1 MRKRLLSILLLCCMV
16 LTLLPTAAL
25 AAGDV
30 AIDET
35 NFPDEKFREYVK
47 TEFDEDNNNSLS
59 ADEIA
64 KAKDIHLAGRGISS
78 LAGVEHFTNLEELD
92 VQHNEELTTLNLS
105 KNTELKTLKCSNTKL
120 TSLDTSHNKKLVY
133 LQCDYIPTLTTLNV
147 SENKD
152 LKTLHCKHNALTALD
167 LTNNSALEKLE
178 CGDNELTT
186 LDLSKNTELKYFGCF
201 NSKLSSLDLTNN
213 TNLEELYFCGNNVSN
228 IDVSENTKLKF
239 LHLFSNQL
247 ITLDTSKNSN
257 LQRLWVYTNPLTSM
271 YLGDDS
277 GSTMEVKFDNLP
289 YPITVSTA
297 TKTFDL
303 FQLTGF
309 KVDKASDWTNGRVDG
324 NILTVAENASTVTY
338 IYDCG
343 ERQATYGN
351 PETTGKLMMTC
362 TLQINWEDA
371 PDALT
376 GTVNI
381 NGAPK
386 FDETLT
392 ANVTDT
398 NNTGTLTYQWYRAG
412 KTDPIG
418 TGETYTL
425 VQEDIGKEITCRVS
439 SSTETGTI
447 QATVGPVQKADGP
460 AAPVLELDFRSINI
474 IKVKP
479 LGNAYEYRI
488 DNGEWQDLHYFENL
502 QPGREY
508 TITARA
514 KETATHKPGAV
525 SEPLTVAT
533 LFDMIPDDLKA
544 KLTAVV
550 SAYKAEYDGNEHEAV
565 IVDTTKLP
573 TGWTIAGHTAGT
585 GDDFVSQ
592 IPKIRNVSGSN
603 LTVKTKFT
611 HPDYGQSLI
620 VYSYPE
626 VTPKPLTAGMIA
638 DIPPQLYTGK
648 SIHPTP
654 EIKHGDM
661 VLMEGTDFT
670 YSYETNTSPE
680 QGGKVTINGKGN
692 YKDTAFKTF
701 TIVNEITEI
710 TEDDLKD
717 LKIPTLVTVKCT
729 TTNSSKEYGRIPGGF
744 DLSKK
749 PYMENGVWKAIV
761 QLNLPAYKAKYDADT
776 KKTHEIADL
785 GGNLVTTFTLKY
797 VNDKWELDGTFPN
810 VIILVKCDGQHPQT
824 PPYPTEENVSGLGDQ
839 IVAVLCNNVPTGQ
852 QSGKYYGLIGG
863 GFTSTAPTLNADKVY
878 ESTITL
884 IPSVYCNQFSGDT
897 GIMHKVLS
905 AQTTD
910 GLKFVVKYDSS
921 TKMWKPAEE
930 VKQMA
935 IWVTCDKHETPTPE
949 MPMYPMAD
957 NISGLGDQIVAV
969 LCNNVPTGQQSGKY
983 YGLIGGGFTSTAPT
997 LNADKVYESTITLIP
1012 SVYCNQ
1018 FSGDTGIMHKVLSAQ
1033 TTDGLKFVVKYD
1045 SSTKMWKPAEEV
1057 KQMAIWVTCD
1067 KHETPTP
1074 EMPMYPMADNIS
1086 GLGDQ
1091 IVAVLCNNVPTGQ
1104 QSGKY
1109 YGLIGGGFTSTA
1121 PTLNADKVYE
1131 STITLIPSVYCNQF
1145 SGDTGIMHKVL
1156 SAQTTDGLKFVVK
1169 YDSSTKMWKPAE
1181 EVKQMAIWVTCDKHE
1196 TDTPVPTEF
1205 TITFNGNGGTPS
1217 VGSMRTTNQK
1227 LTSLPTATR
1236 SGRYSFDGWYTA
1248 ASGGTKI
1255 TTATVF
1261 YENTA
1266 VYAHWTYIGGGGS
1279 SGGGGGYTYHTIRA
1293 IFGLNGSISPSGWT
1307 SVRHGW
1313 DQTFTITPDKGYAVA
1328 KVLVDGKSVGSVKSY
1343 TFKNVTKD
1351 HTIEVVFM
1359 KANGNPQTGVFVDV
1373 AEGSYYE
1380 EAVDWAVKNGI
1391 TTGTGNNYFTPDG
1404 ICTRAQ
1410 AVTFL
1415 WRVAGSP
1422 TPKTEAMPFEDVLD
1436 GSYYYEAV
1444 LWAVENGITV
1454 GTSATTFSPE
1464 LTCSRA
1470 HIVTFLWRA
1479 ANSPSV
1485 KTDNPFTD
1493 VAADAYYIDA
1503 VLWAVKHKIT
1513 VGTTLSTFSPDEG
1526 CTRAQIVTFLYRAH
1540 SK

>member
-16 LTLLPTAAL
+16 LTLLPTTAL
-25 AAGDV
+25 AEEAAPAFDLATDLADITIPNNLVTCVCTKANETKQYGQLTNGFSATKVAKEGNVWTVLISVKPDVYMAQFNKDTGSTHSPDGDHSNDFTTPIQFKLKYEENKWV
-30 AIDET
+30 LEGEMPQNKTLHFTCSGGHVYQGDIPVIKVVTRTSTDIKVTENNAWEYSIDNGAT
-35 NFPDEKFREYVK
+35 WQG
-47 TEFDEDNNNSLS
+47 SC
-59 ADEIA
+59 
-64 KAKDIHLAGRGISS
+64 
-78 LAGVEHFTNLEELD
+78 HFTNL
-92 VQHNEELTTLNLS
+92 
-105 KNTELKTLKCSNTKL
+105 
-120 TSLDTSHNKKLVY
+120 
-133 LQCDYIPTLTTLNV
+133 
-147 SENKD
+147 
-152 LKTLHCKHNALTALD
+152 
-167 LTNNSALEKLE
+167 
-178 CGDNELTT
+178 
-186 LDLSKNTELKYFGCF
+186 
-201 NSKLSSLDLTNN
+201 
-213 TNLEELYFCGNNVSN
+213 
-228 IDVSENTKLKF
+228 
-239 LHLFSNQL
+239 
-247 ITLDTSKNSN
+247 
-257 LQRLWVYTNPLTSM
+257 
-271 YLGDDS
+271 
-277 GSTMEVKFDNLP
+277 
-289 YPITVSTA
+289 
-297 TKTFDL
+297 
-303 FQLTGF
+303 
-309 KVDKASDWTNGRVDG
+309 
-324 NILTVAENASTVTY
+324 
-338 IYDCG
+338 
-343 ERQATYGN
+343 
-351 PETTGKLMMTC
+351 
-362 TLQINWEDA
+362 
-371 PDALT
+371 
-376 GTVNI
+376 
-381 NGAPK
+381 
-386 FDETLT
+386 
-392 ANVTDT
+392 
-398 NNTGTLTYQWYRAG
+398 
-412 KTDPIG
+412 
-418 TGETYTL
+418 
-425 VQEDIGKEITCRVS
+425 
-439 SSTETGTI
+439 
-447 QATVGPVQKADGP
+447 
-460 AAPVLELDFRSINI
+460 
-474 IKVKP
+474 
-479 LGNAYEYRI
+479 
-488 DNGEWQDLHYFENL
+488 
-502 QPGREY
+502 QPGTEY
-508 TITARA
+508 TIIARVR
-514 KETATHKPGAV
+514 ETATHKPSGNSAPLNVTTMHLAISNELRDKLRAV
-525 SEPLTVAT
+525 A
-533 LFDMIPDDLKA
+533 
-544 KLTAVV
+544 
-550 SAYKAEYDGNEHEAV
+550 SAYKGEYNGKEHEAV
-565 IVDTTKLP
+565 IVDDNKMP
-573 TGWTIAGHTAGT
+573 EDWSIAGYTTDG
-585 GDDFVSQ
+585 GNSYGNS
-592 IPKIRNVSGSN
+592 IPKIKDAGTLRVG
-603 LTVKTKFT
+603 VKFI
-611 HPDYGQSLI
+611 HPDYIQNI
-620 VYSYPE
+620 THYYTAE
-626 VTPKPLTAGMIA
+626 VTRKPLAAGMIA
-638 DIPPQLYTGK
+638 DIPPQLYTGQP
-648 SIHPTP
+648 IHPAP
-654 EIKHGDM
+654 EIKDGDM
-661 VLMEGTDFT
+661 VLVKGRDFT
-670 YSYETNTSPE
+670 YSYGTNTSPG
-680 QGGKVTINGKGN
+680 QGGKVTITGKGN
-692 YKDTAFKTF
+692 YKGMASKSFN
-701 TIVNEITEI
+701 IVNEITEI

-717 LKIPTLVTVKCT
+717 LEIPTLVTVKCT

-1067 KHETPTP
+1067 KHET
-1074 EMPMYPMADNIS
+1074 
-1086 GLGDQ
+1086 
-1091 IVAVLCNNVPTGQ
+1091 
-1104 QSGKY
+1104 
-1109 YGLIGGGFTSTA
+1109 
-1121 PTLNADKVYE
+1121 
-1131 STITLIPSVYCNQF
+1131 
-1145 SGDTGIMHKVL
+1145 
-1156 SAQTTDGLKFVVK
+1156 
-1169 YDSSTKMWKPAE
+1169 
-1181 EVKQMAIWVTCDKHE
+1181 
-1196 TDTPVPTEF
+1196 DTPVPTEF
-1205 TITFNGNGGTPS
+1205 TITFNGNGGTPY

>member
-16 LTLLPTAAL
+16 LTLLPTTAL
-25 AAGDV
+25 AEEAAPAFDLATDLADITIPNNLVTCVCTKANETKQYGQLTNGFSATKVAKEGNVWTVLISVKPDVYMAQFNKDTGSTHSPDGDHSNDFTTPIQFKLKYEENKWV
-30 AIDET
+30 LEGEMPQNKTLHFTCSGGHVYQGDIPVIKVVTRTSTDIKVTENNAWEYSIDNGAT
-35 NFPDEKFREYVK
+35 WQG
-47 TEFDEDNNNSLS
+47 SC
-59 ADEIA
+59 
-64 KAKDIHLAGRGISS
+64 
-78 LAGVEHFTNLEELD
+78 HFTNL
-92 VQHNEELTTLNLS
+92 
-105 KNTELKTLKCSNTKL
+105 
-120 TSLDTSHNKKLVY
+120 
-133 LQCDYIPTLTTLNV
+133 
-147 SENKD
+147 
-152 LKTLHCKHNALTALD
+152 
-167 LTNNSALEKLE
+167 
-178 CGDNELTT
+178 
-186 LDLSKNTELKYFGCF
+186 
-201 NSKLSSLDLTNN
+201 
-213 TNLEELYFCGNNVSN
+213 
-228 IDVSENTKLKF
+228 
-239 LHLFSNQL
+239 
-247 ITLDTSKNSN
+247 
-257 LQRLWVYTNPLTSM
+257 
-271 YLGDDS
+271 
-277 GSTMEVKFDNLP
+277 
-289 YPITVSTA
+289 
-297 TKTFDL
+297 
-303 FQLTGF
+303 
-309 KVDKASDWTNGRVDG
+309 
-324 NILTVAENASTVTY
+324 
-338 IYDCG
+338 
-343 ERQATYGN
+343 
-351 PETTGKLMMTC
+351 
-362 TLQINWEDA
+362 
-371 PDALT
+371 
-376 GTVNI
+376 
-381 NGAPK
+381 
-386 FDETLT
+386 
-392 ANVTDT
+392 
-398 NNTGTLTYQWYRAG
+398 
-412 KTDPIG
+412 
-418 TGETYTL
+418 
-425 VQEDIGKEITCRVS
+425 
-439 SSTETGTI
+439 
-447 QATVGPVQKADGP
+447 
-460 AAPVLELDFRSINI
+460 
-474 IKVKP
+474 
-479 LGNAYEYRI
+479 
-488 DNGEWQDLHYFENL
+488 
-502 QPGREY
+502 QPGTEY
-508 TITARA
+508 TIIARVR
-514 KETATHKPGAV
+514 ETATHKPSAN
-525 SEPLTVAT
+525 SAPLTVTTMHLAIS
-533 LFDMIPDDLKA
+533 DELKD
-544 KLTAVV
+544 KLRAVA
-550 SAYKAEYDGNEHEAV
+550 SAYEGEYNGKEHEAV
-565 IVDTTKLP
+565 IVDDTEMPKGWRIVGYTTDEGNSFSNNIPEIKD
-573 TGWTIAGHTAGT
+573 AGT
-585 GDDFVSQ
+585 LRVGVKFV
-592 IPKIRNVSGSN
+592 
-603 LTVKTKFT
+603 
-611 HPDYGQSLI
+611 HPDYLMNI
-620 VYSYPE
+620 THYYTAE
-626 VTPKPLTAGMIA
+626 ITPKPVTAGMIA
-638 DIPPQLYTGK
+638 DIPSQHYTGHP
-648 SIHPTP
+648 IYPTP
-654 EIKHGDM
+654 VIKDGNTPLVKDK
-661 VLMEGTDFT
+661 DFT
-670 YSYETNTSPE
+670 YSYDTNTSPE

-692 YKDTAFKTF
+692 YKGMASKSFN
-701 TIVNEITEI
+701 IVNEITEI

-717 LKIPTLVTVKCT
+717 LEIPTLVTVKCT

-910 GLKFVVKYDSS
+910 GLKFVVKYDSAK
-921 TKMWKPAEE
+921 KMWKPAEG

-935 IWVTCDKHETPTPE
+935 IWVTCDKHE
-949 MPMYPMAD
+949 
-957 NISGLGDQIVAV
+957 I
-969 LCNNVPTGQQSGKY
+969 
-983 YGLIGGGFTSTAPT
+983 
-997 LNADKVYESTITLIP
+997 
-1012 SVYCNQ
+1012 
-1018 FSGDTGIMHKVLSAQ
+1018 
-1033 TTDGLKFVVKYD
+1033 
-1045 SSTKMWKPAEEV
+1045 
-1057 KQMAIWVTCD
+1057 
-1067 KHETPTP
+1067 
-1074 EMPMYPMADNIS
+1074 
-1086 GLGDQ
+1086 
-1091 IVAVLCNNVPTGQ
+1091 
-1104 QSGKY
+1104 
-1109 YGLIGGGFTSTA
+1109 
-1121 PTLNADKVYE
+1121 
-1131 STITLIPSVYCNQF
+1131 
-1145 SGDTGIMHKVL
+1145 
-1156 SAQTTDGLKFVVK
+1156 
-1169 YDSSTKMWKPAE
+1169 
-1181 EVKQMAIWVTCDKHE
+1181 
-1196 TDTPVPTEF
+1196 DTPVPTEF

-1227 LTSLPTATR
+1227 LTSLPTATH

>member
-16 LTLLPTAAL
+16 LTLLPTAAF
-25 AAGDV
+25 AAGGVD
-30 AIDET
+30 INET
-35 NFPDEKFREYVK
+35 NFPDATFRQYVK
-47 TEFDEDNNNSLS
+47 VEFDKDSDDILS
-59 ADEIA
+59 AAEIA
-64 KAKDIHLAGRGISS
+64 AADIIFVTGKPITSIEGI
-78 LAGVEHFTNLEELD
+78 AYFTA
-92 VQHNEELTTLNLS
+92 LTDLM
-105 KNTELKTLKCSNTKL
+105 CSNTKL
-120 TSLDTSHNKKLVY
+120 TTLDTSHNTKLVS
-133 LQCDYIPTLTTLNV
+133 LECNDTPTLTSLNV
-147 SENKD
+147 SQNTE
-152 LKTLHCKHNALTALD
+152 LKVLRCNDNALADLD
-167 LTNNSALEKLE
+167 LTNNTALESLE
-178 CGDNELTT
+178 CGGNEFTT
-186 LDLSKNTELKYFGCF
+186 LDLSQNTNLKSFGFF
-201 NSKLSSLDLTNN
+201 NGKLSSLNLTHN
-213 TNLEELYFCGNNVSN
+213 TNLEELYFCGNNFST
-228 IDVSENTKLKF
+228 IDVSQNTKLKY
-239 LHLFSNQL
+239 LHLFGNQL

-271 YLGDDS
+271 YLGDS
-277 GSTMEVKFDNLP
+277 GSIREVKFDNLP
-289 YPITVSTA
+289 YPIEVSA
-297 TKTFDL
+297 AEKTFDL
-303 FQLTGF
+303 NTLPGF
-309 KVDKASDWTNGRVDG
+309 DVSKASNWQGG
-324 NILTVAENASTVTY
+324 TVSGTTLAVNEGAENVTY
-338 IYDCG
+338 TYDCG
-343 ERQATYGN
+343 EREAKYGT
-351 PETTGKLMMTC
+351 PEVTGKLMMPC
-362 TLQINWEDA
+362 TLKINWQNA

-381 NGAPK
+381 IGAPK

-418 TGETYTL
+418 TGETYKL
-425 VQEDIGKEITCRVS
+425 VQADIGKEITCRVS

-447 QATVGPVQKADGP
+447 ETTVGPVEKADGP
-460 AAPVLELDFRSINI
+460 AAPAIELDFRSINI

-533 LFDMIPDDLKA
+533 LFDMIPDDLKD

-550 SAYKAEYDGNEHEAV
+550 SAYKAEFDGMEHEAV
-565 IVDTTKLP
+565 IVDTDKLP

-585 GDDFVSQ
+585 GNDFVPQ

-603 LTVKTKFT
+603 LTAKTKFT

-626 VTPKPLTAGMIA
+626 ITPKPLTAGMIA
-638 DIPPQLYTGK
+638 DIPNQLYTGQP
-648 SIHPTP
+648 IHPKP

-670 YSYETNTSPE
+670 YSYDTNTSPE
-680 QGGKVTINGKGN
+680 QGGKVTITGMNN
-692 YKDTAFKTF
+692 YKDTAFKSF
-701 TIVNEITEI
+701 TIVSTI
-710 TEDDLKD
+710 TEDDLAGID
-717 LKIPTLVTVKCT
+717 IPANLVTVKCQT
-729 TTNSSKEYGRIPGGF
+729 TGDSKAYGKIPGGF
-744 DLSKK
+744 DLSNAT
-749 PYMENGVWKAIV
+749 PYMENGVLKAIV
-761 QLNLPAYKAKYDADT
+761 KINLSAYKDKYDADT
-776 KKTHEIADL
+776 KKTHEKAGL
-785 GGNLVTTFTLKY
+785 EGNTHAAFTLKY

-824 PPYPTEENVSGLGDQ
+824 PPHPTEENV
-839 IVAVLCNNVPTGQ
+839 
-852 QSGKYYGLIGG
+852 
-863 GFTSTAPTLNADKVY
+863 
-878 ESTITL
+878 
-884 IPSVYCNQFSGDT
+884 
-897 GIMHKVLS
+897 
-905 AQTTD
+905 
-910 GLKFVVKYDSS
+910 
-921 TKMWKPAEE
+921 
-930 VKQMA
+930 
-935 IWVTCDKHETPTPE
+935 
-949 MPMYPMAD
+949 
-957 NISGLGDQIVAV
+957 
-969 LCNNVPTGQQSGKY
+969 
-983 YGLIGGGFTSTAPT
+983 
-997 LNADKVYESTITLIP
+997 
-1012 SVYCNQ
+1012 
-1018 FSGDTGIMHKVLSAQ
+1018 
-1033 TTDGLKFVVKYD
+1033 
-1045 SSTKMWKPAEEV
+1045 
-1057 KQMAIWVTCD
+1057 
-1067 KHETPTP
+1067 
-1074 EMPMYPMADNIS
+1074 S

-1205 TITFNGNGGTPS
+1205 TITFNGNDGTPS

-1261 YENTA
+1261 YENTT

-1293 IFGLNGSISPSGWT
+1293 ISGLNGSISPSGWT

-1373 AEGSYYE
+1373 PEGSYYE
-1380 EAVDWAVKNGI
+1380 EAVDWAVEKGI

-1422 TPKTEAMPFEDVLD
+1422 TPKTEAMVFEDVLD

-1485 KTDNPFTD
+1485 KTANPFTD

>member
-16 LTLLPTAAL
+16 LTLLPTAAF
-25 AAGDV
+25 AAGGVD
-30 AIDET
+30 INET
-35 NFPDEKFREYVK
+35 NFPDATFRQYVK
-47 TEFDEDNNNSLS
+47 VEFDKDSDDILS
-59 ADEIA
+59 AAEIA
-64 KAKDIHLAGRGISS
+64 AADTIFVTGKPITSIEGI
-78 LAGVEHFTNLEELD
+78 AYFTA
-92 VQHNEELTTLNLS
+92 LTDLM
-105 KNTELKTLKCSNTKL
+105 CSNTKL
-120 TSLDTSHNKKLVY
+120 TTLDTSHNTELVF
-133 LQCDYIPTLTTLNV
+133 LECNEVSTLTSLNV
-147 SENKD
+147 SQNTK
-152 LKTLHCKHNALTALD
+152 LKVLRCNDNALADLN
-167 LTNNSALEKLE
+167 LTNNTALESLE
-178 CGDNELTT
+178 CGGNEFTT
-186 LDLSKNTELKYFGCF
+186 LDLSKNTNLKYFGFF
-201 NSKLSSLDLTNN
+201 NGKLSSLDLTHN
-213 TNLEELYFCGNNVSN
+213 TNLEELYFCGNNFST
-228 IDVSENTKLKF
+228 IDVSQNTKLKY
-239 LHLFSNQL
+239 LHLFGNQL

-271 YLGDDS
+271 YLGDS
-277 GSTMEVKFDNLP
+277 GSIREVKFDNLP

-297 TKTFDL
+297 TRTFDL

-309 KVDKASDWTNGRVDG
+309 KVDKASDWTNGTVSG
-324 NILTVAENASTVTY
+324 NILTVDANATTVTY
-338 IYDCG
+338 TYDCG

-351 PETTGKLMMTC
+351 PETTRKLMMPC
-362 TLQINWEDA
+362 TLQINWEDT

-398 NNTGTLTYQWYRAG
+398 NNTGTLTYQWYREG

-447 QATVGPVQKADGP
+447 QATVGPVEKADGP

-638 DIPPQLYTGK
+638 DIPPQLYTGQP
-648 SIHPTP
+648 ILPAP
-654 EIKHGDM
+654 EIKDGDM
-661 VLMEGTDFT
+661 VLVKGRDFT
-670 YSYETNTSPE
+670 YSYGTNTSPG
-680 QGGKVTINGKGN
+680 QGGKVTITGKGN
-692 YKDTAFKTF
+692 YKGMASKSFN
-701 TIVNEITEI
+701 IVNEITEI

-717 LKIPTLVTVKCT
+717 LEIPTLVTVKCT

-884 IPSVYCNQFSGDT
+884 IPSAYCNQFSGDT

-905 AQTTD
+905 AQITD

-921 TKMWKPAEE
+921 TKTWKPAEE

-935 IWVTCDKHETPTPE
+935 IWVTCDKHETPIPE

-1012 SVYCNQ
+1012 SAYCNQ

-1033 TTDGLKFVVKYD
+1033 ITDGLKFVVKYD
-1045 SSTKMWKPAEEV
+1045 SSTK
-1057 KQMAIWVTCD
+1057 T
-1067 KHETPTP
+1067 
-1074 EMPMYPMADNIS
+1074 
-1086 GLGDQ
+1086 
-1091 IVAVLCNNVPTGQ
+1091 
-1104 QSGKY
+1104 
-1109 YGLIGGGFTSTA
+1109 
-1121 PTLNADKVYE
+1121 
-1131 STITLIPSVYCNQF
+1131 
-1145 SGDTGIMHKVL
+1145 
-1156 SAQTTDGLKFVVK
+1156 
-1169 YDSSTKMWKPAE
+1169 WKPAE

-1227 LTSLPTATR
+1227 LTSLPTATH

-1261 YENTA
+1261 YENTT
-1266 VYAHWTYIGGGGS
+1266 VYAHWTYIGGGS
-1279 SGGGGGYTYHTIRA
+1279 SGGGGGGGHTYHTIRA
-1293 IFGLNGSISPSGWT
+1293 ISGLNGSISPSGWT

-1313 DQTFTITPDKGYAVA
+1313 DQTFAITPDKGYAVA

-1373 AEGSYYE
+1373 PEGSYYE
-1380 EAVDWAVKNGI
+1380 EAVDWAVEKGI

-1422 TPKTEAMPFEDVLD
+1422 TPKTEAMVFEDVLD

-1479 ANSPSV
+1479 ANSPSARTV
-1485 KTDNPFTD
+1485 NPFTD
-1493 VAADAYYIDA
+1493 VATDAYYIDA

-1513 VGTTLSTFSPDEG
+1513 AGTTLSTFSPDEG

>member
-16 LTLLPTAAL
+16 LTLLPTAAF
-25 AAGDV
+25 AAGGV
-30 AIDET
+30 EIDET

-47 TEFDEDNNNSLS
+47 TKFDKDNDDILS

-64 KAKDIHLAGRGISS
+64 KAKEISVEGNPITSFKGIEYFTALTS
-78 LAGVEHFTNLEELD
+78 LE
-92 VQHNEELTTLNLS
+92 
-105 KNTELKTLKCSNTKL
+105 CSRTKL

-935 IWVTCDKHETPTPE
+935 IWVTCDKHET
-949 MPMYPMAD
+949 
-957 NISGLGDQIVAV
+957 
-969 LCNNVPTGQQSGKY
+969 
-983 YGLIGGGFTSTAPT
+983 
-997 LNADKVYESTITLIP
+997 
-1012 SVYCNQ
+1012 
-1018 FSGDTGIMHKVLSAQ
+1018 
-1033 TTDGLKFVVKYD
+1033 
-1045 SSTKMWKPAEEV
+1045 
-1057 KQMAIWVTCD
+1057 
-1067 KHETPTP
+1067 
-1074 EMPMYPMADNIS
+1074 
-1086 GLGDQ
+1086 
-1091 IVAVLCNNVPTGQ
+1091 
-1104 QSGKY
+1104 
-1109 YGLIGGGFTSTA
+1109 
-1121 PTLNADKVYE
+1121 
-1131 STITLIPSVYCNQF
+1131 
-1145 SGDTGIMHKVL
+1145 
-1156 SAQTTDGLKFVVK
+1156 
-1169 YDSSTKMWKPAE
+1169 
-1181 EVKQMAIWVTCDKHE
+1181 
-1196 TDTPVPTEF
+1196 DTPVPTEF

>member
-25 AAGDV
+25 AEEAAPAFDLATDLADITIPNDLVTCVCTKANETKRYGQLTDGFSATKV
-30 AIDET
+30 AKEGNVWTVII
-35 NFPDEKFREYVK
+35 YVENSIYK
-47 TEFDEDNNNSLS
+47 AEFDKDMGCTHAADGNYLSDFTPPIQFKLKYEGGKWVLLGKMPQNKMLHFTCSGGHVYQGDIPVIELVTRTHTDIKVTENDKWEYSIDNGATWQGSC
-59 ADEIA
+59 
-64 KAKDIHLAGRGISS
+64 
-78 LAGVEHFTNLEELD
+78 HFTNL
-92 VQHNEELTTLNLS
+92 Q
-105 KNTELKTLKCSNTKL
+105 
-120 TSLDTSHNKKLVY
+120 
-133 LQCDYIPTLTTLNV
+133 
-147 SENKD
+147 
-152 LKTLHCKHNALTALD
+152 
-167 LTNNSALEKLE
+167 
-178 CGDNELTT
+178 
-186 LDLSKNTELKYFGCF
+186 
-201 NSKLSSLDLTNN
+201 
-213 TNLEELYFCGNNVSN
+213 
-228 IDVSENTKLKF
+228 
-239 LHLFSNQL
+239 
-247 ITLDTSKNSN
+247 
-257 LQRLWVYTNPLTSM
+257 
-271 YLGDDS
+271 S
-277 GSTMEVKFDNLP
+277 GT
-289 YPITVSTA
+289 
-297 TKTFDL
+297 
-303 FQLTGF
+303 
-309 KVDKASDWTNGRVDG
+309 
-324 NILTVAENASTVTY
+324 
-338 IYDCG
+338 
-343 ERQATYGN
+343 
-351 PETTGKLMMTC
+351 
-362 TLQINWEDA
+362 
-371 PDALT
+371 
-376 GTVNI
+376 
-381 NGAPK
+381 
-386 FDETLT
+386 
-392 ANVTDT
+392 
-398 NNTGTLTYQWYRAG
+398 
-412 KTDPIG
+412 
-418 TGETYTL
+418 
-425 VQEDIGKEITCRVS
+425 
-439 SSTETGTI
+439 
-447 QATVGPVQKADGP
+447 
-460 AAPVLELDFRSINI
+460 
-474 IKVKP
+474 
-479 LGNAYEYRI
+479 
-488 DNGEWQDLHYFENL
+488 
-502 QPGREY
+502 EY
-508 TITARA
+508 TIIARVR
-514 KETATHKPGAV
+514 ETATHKPSGNSA
-525 SEPLTVAT
+525 PLNVTTMHLAISDELSV
-533 LFDMIPDDLKA
+533 
-544 KLTAVV
+544 KLRAVV

-565 IVDTTKLP
+565 SVDDTKMP
-573 TGWTIAGHTAGT
+573 KGWSIAGHTAGT
-585 GDDFVSQ
+585 GDDFVPQ

-611 HPDYGQSLI
+611 HPDYVPSLI

-626 VTPKPLTAGMIA
+626 ITPKPLTADMIT
-638 DIPPQLYTGK
+638 DIPNQLYTGQP
-648 SIHPTP
+648 IHPKP

-670 YSYETNTSPE
+670 YSYDTNTSPE
-680 QGGKVTINGKGN
+680 QGGKVTITGKGN
-692 YKDTAFKTF
+692 YKGMASKSFN
-701 TIVNEITEI
+701 IVNEITEI

-717 LKIPTLVTVKCT
+717 LEIPTLVTVKCT

-884 IPSVYCNQFSGDT
+884 IPSVYCNQFS
-897 GIMHKVLS
+897 V
-905 AQTTD
+905 
-910 GLKFVVKYDSS
+910 
-921 TKMWKPAEE
+921 
-930 VKQMA
+930 
-935 IWVTCDKHETPTPE
+935 
-949 MPMYPMAD
+949 
-957 NISGLGDQIVAV
+957 
-969 LCNNVPTGQQSGKY
+969 
-983 YGLIGGGFTSTAPT
+983 
-997 LNADKVYESTITLIP
+997 
-1012 SVYCNQ
+1012 
-1018 FSGDTGIMHKVLSAQ
+1018 
-1033 TTDGLKFVVKYD
+1033 
-1045 SSTKMWKPAEEV
+1045 
-1057 KQMAIWVTCD
+1057 
-1067 KHETPTP
+1067 
-1074 EMPMYPMADNIS
+1074 
-1086 GLGDQ
+1086 
-1091 IVAVLCNNVPTGQ
+1091 
-1104 QSGKY
+1104 
-1109 YGLIGGGFTSTA
+1109 
-1121 PTLNADKVYE
+1121 
-1131 STITLIPSVYCNQF
+1131 
-1145 SGDTGIMHKVL
+1145 DTGIMHKVL

-1266 VYAHWTYIGGGGS
+1266 VYAHWTYIGSGGS

-1293 IFGLNGSISPSGWT
+1293 ISGLNGSISPSGWT

-1313 DQTFTITPDKGYAVA
+1313 DQTFAITPDKGYAVA

-1343 TFKNVTKD
+1343 TFKNVTTD

-1373 AEGSYYE
+1373 PEGSYYE
-1380 EAVDWAVKNGI
+1380 EAVDWAVEKGI

-1422 TPKTEAMPFEDVLD
+1422 TPKTEAMVFEDVLD

-1485 KTDNPFTD
+1485 KTANPFTD

>member
-1 MRKRLLSILLLCCMV
+1 MV
-16 LTLLPTAAL
+16 LTLLPTAAF
-25 AAGDV
+25 AAGGVD
-30 AIDET
+30 INET
-35 NFPDEKFREYVK
+35 NFPDATFRQYVK
-47 TEFDEDNNNSLS
+47 VEFDKDSDDILS
-59 ADEIA
+59 AAEIA
-64 KAKDIHLAGRGISS
+64 AADTIFVTGKPITSIEGI
-78 LAGVEHFTNLEELD
+78 AYFTA
-92 VQHNEELTTLNLS
+92 LTDLM
-105 KNTELKTLKCSNTKL
+105 CSNTKL
-120 TSLDTSHNKKLVY
+120 TTLDTSHNTKLVS
-133 LQCDYIPTLTTLNV
+133 LECNDTPTLTSLNV
-147 SENKD
+147 SQNTE
-152 LKTLHCKHNALTALD
+152 LKVLRCNDNALADLD
-167 LTNNSALEKLE
+167 LTNNTALESLE
-178 CGDNELTT
+178 CGGNEFTT
-186 LDLSKNTELKYFGCF
+186 LDLSQNTNLKSFGFF
-201 NSKLSSLDLTNN
+201 NGKLSSLDLTHN
-213 TNLEELYFCGNNVSN
+213 TNLEELYFCGNNFST
-228 IDVSENTKLKF
+228 IDVSQNTKLKY
-239 LHLFSNQL
+239 LHLFGNQL

-271 YLGDDS
+271 YLGDS
-277 GSTMEVKFDNLP
+277 GSIREVKFDNLP

-297 TKTFDL
+297 TRTFDL
-303 FQLTGF
+303 SRLTGF
-309 KVDKASDWTNGRVDG
+309 KVDKASGWTNGTVSG
-324 NILTVAENASTVTY
+324 NILTVDANATTVTY
-338 IYDCG
+338 TYDCG

-351 PETTGKLMMTC
+351 PETTGKLMMPC
-362 TLQINWEDA
+362 TLQINWEDT

-418 TGETYTL
+418 TGETYKL

-447 QATVGPVQKADGP
+447 EATVGLVEKADGP
-460 AAPVLELDFRSINI
+460 AAPVIELDFRSINI

-502 QPGREY
+502 QPGTEY

-533 LFDMIPDDLKA
+533 LFDMIPDDLKD

-565 IVDTTKLP
+565 IVDMSKMP
-573 TGWTIAGHTAGT
+573 EGWSIAGHTAGT
-585 GDDFVSQ
+585 GDDFVPQ

-638 DIPPQLYTGK
+638 DIHPQLYTGQP
-648 SIHPTP
+648 IHPTP
-654 EIKHGDM
+654 EIKDGDM
-661 VLMEGTDFT
+661 VLVKDRDFT
-670 YSYETNTSPE
+670 YIYDTNISPE
-680 QGGKVTINGKGN
+680 QGGKVTITGMNN
-692 YKDTAFKTF
+692 YKDTAFKSF
-701 TIVNEITEI
+701 TIVSTI
-710 TEDDLKD
+710 TEDDLAGID
-717 LKIPTLVTVKCT
+717 IPANLVTVKCQT
-729 TTNSSKEYGRIPGGF
+729 TGDSKAYGRISGGF
-744 DLSKK
+744 DLSSSK
-749 PYMENGVWKAIV
+749 PYMENGVLKAIV
-761 QLNLPAYKAKYDADT
+761 KLNLSAYKDKYDADT
-776 KKTHEIADL
+776 KITHEYA
-785 GGNLVTTFTLKY
+785 GVEGNPHAAFTLKY
-797 VNDKWELDGTFPN
+797 VNDKWELDGDFPN

-824 PPYPTEENVSGLGDQ
+824 PPYPTEENVSGLEQVQVRVQCSTDTAQFKNYGILPGSVSIMPDP
-839 IVAVLCNNVPTGQ
+839 NNPSQ
-852 QSGKYYGLIGG
+852 
-863 GFTSTAPTLNADKVY
+863 ATL
-878 ESTITL
+878 TL
-884 IPSVYCNQFSGDT
+884 IPSVYSTQYSTDT
-897 GIMHKVLS
+897 GITHI
-905 AQTTD
+905 ADPNQTTD
-910 GLKFVVKYDSS
+910 NLKIQMRYDPAVGKWMPAGVLTPLVIYVKCNSHDPQTPPYPTEENVGGLERVQVRVQCS
-921 TKMWKPAEE
+921 TDTAQFKNYG
-930 VKQMA
+930 
-935 IWVTCDKHETPTPE
+935 IL
-949 MPMYPMAD
+949 
-957 NISGLGDQIVAV
+957 SGGVSIVPDA
-969 LCNNVPTGQQSGKY
+969 NNPSQ
-983 YGLIGGGFTSTAPT
+983 AT
-997 LNADKVYESTITLIP
+997 LTLIP
-1012 SVYCNQ
+1012 SVYSKQ
-1018 FSGDTGIMHKVLSAQ
+1018 YTIDTGITHSVAPNQ
-1033 TTDGLKFVVKYD
+1033 TTDNLKIQMRYNSAVGKW
-1045 SSTKMWKPAEEV
+1045 MPAGELTPLEV
-1057 KQMAIWVTCD
+1057 LVQ
-1067 KHETPTP
+1067 
-1074 EMPMYPMADNIS
+1074 
-1086 GLGDQ
+1086 
-1091 IVAVLCNNVPTGQ
+1091 CNNHQGQ
-1104 QSGKY
+1104 RY
-1109 YGLIGGGFTSTA
+1109 
-1121 PTLNADKVYE
+1121 
-1131 STITLIPSVYCNQF
+1131 
-1145 SGDTGIMHKVL
+1145 
-1156 SAQTTDGLKFVVK
+1156 
-1169 YDSSTKMWKPAE
+1169 
-1181 EVKQMAIWVTCDKHE
+1181 
-1196 TDTPVPTEF
+1196 

-1217 VGSMRTTNQK
+1217 VTSMTTIDQK
-1227 LTSLPTATR
+1227 LPELPTATH

-1266 VYAHWTYIGGGGS
+1266 VYAHWTYIGSGGS

-1293 IFGLNGSISPSGWT
+1293 ISGLNGSISPSGWT

-1422 TPKTEAMPFEDVLD
+1422 TPKTEAMLFEDVLD